1 MRGRKMSSANFVW
14 PVHFARASTLR
25 KGFPTTFKGF
35 SLFSLL
41 LINQVSDKKAQKT
54 QKRISS
60 NHPDTRHGCPLPS
73 LVPLCLFVAISLIRG
88 HKHSRAEVPSLRR
101 AGGPPL
107 IPPLHK
113 S

>member
-25 KGFPTTFKGF
+25 KGLPTTFKGF

-41 LINQVSDKKAQKT
+41 LINQVSHKKAQKT

-73 LVPLCLFVAISLIRG
+73 SLNAF
-88 HKHSRAEVPSLRR
+88 SAFLWPSLLFAAINTLARKFHRFSAHPRR
-101 AGGPPL
+101 RYF
-107 IPPLHK
+107 HR
-113 S
+113 

>member
-41 LINQVSDKKAQKT
+41 LINQVSHKKAQKT

-60 NHPDTRHGCPLPS
+60 NHPDTRHGCPCAFLWPS
-73 LVPLCLFVAISLIRG
+73 LLFAAINPLARKFHRFAAQAG
-88 HKHSRAEVPSLRR
+88 RR
-101 AGGPPL
+101 
-107 IPPLHK
+107 
-113 S
+113 